1 MKTLLQRSN
10 PAPVE
15 QPAKKAQPQ
24 ATKNTSALSHRRP
37 SRKPGRAEEPSTD
50 FGKTLQS
57 LLGKKQSDQKVS
69 EEEIYA
75 AIILQQLKDKYGSQY
90 TSDWKSTFKLN
101 AFDKPSKE
109 KFASAERAA
118 NDSMKFFVEST
129 LLTEEEAKS
138 MKATAFSLAQ
148 LDDRTDKLWDHQGGD
163 RENTVAVTSFSN
175 AQKLIQERLT
185 TGTSSA
191 SVKSSR
197 KVAATKKLAVI
208 G

>member
-1 MKTLLQRSN
+1 MKTLLPKSR
-10 PAPVE
+10 PVPVE
-15 QPAKKAQPQ
+15 QPARKVQAQKTQ
-24 ATKNTSALSHRRP
+24 NTAALNHRKP
-37 SRKPGRAEEPSTD
+37 TRKPGRAEEPSTD

-75 AIILQQLKDKYGSQY
+75 ALILQQLKDKYGSQY

-129 LLTEEEAKS
+129 LLSEDEAKS
-138 MKATAFSLAQ
+138 IKDTAFNLAQ
-148 LDDRTDKLWDHQGGD
+148 LDNRTDKLWDHQGGD
-163 RENTVAVTSFSN
+163 RENTIAVTSFSN
-175 AQKLIQERLT
+175 AQKMIQERLNA
-185 TGTSSA
+185 GTSSA